1 MIHDFFFGILIKYYF
16 ILLNDMNSMMVMISR
31 DNIILL
37 NIYLSIQSIQLVD
50 ELGIVDWMGL
60 HDKI

>member
-1 MIHDFFFGILIKYYF
+1 MTFFFGILIKYYF